1 MWWIF
6 GLINVVITLLFTWFF
21 DKYIKKDLKWTLD
34 DKCSFGTL
42 LFLSLIG
49 GYVVTLL
56 FASLLIY
63 LLIDFIKLMKK

>member
-21 DKYIKKDLKWTLD
+21 DKYIKEDMKWTLD

-49 GYVVTLL
+49 GYIVTLL

-63 LLIDFIKLMKK
+63 LLIDFIRLIKK

>member
-21 DKYIKKDLKWTLD
+21 DKYIKEDLKWTLD

-49 GYVVTLL
+49 GYIVTLL

-63 LLIDFIKLMKK
+63 LLIDFIKLIKK

>member
-21 DKYIKKDLKWTLD
+21 DKYIKEDLKWTLD

-63 LLIDFIKLMKK
+63 LLIDFIKLIKK

>member
-21 DKYIKKDLKWTLD
+21 DKYIKEDLKWTLD

-49 GYVVTLL
+49 GYIVTLL

-63 LLIDFIKLMKK
+63 LFIDFIKLMKK

>member
-21 DKYIKKDLKWTLD
+21 DKYIKEDLKWTLD

-49 GYVVTLL
+49 GYIVTLL

-63 LLIDFIKLMKK
+63 LLIDFIRLIKK

>member
-21 DKYIKKDLKWTLD
+21 DKYIKKDLKWSLD
-34 DKCSFGTL
+34 DKCSFWTL

-49 GYVVTLL
+49 GYIVTLL
-56 FASLLIY
+56 FASVLIY
-63 LLIDFIKLMKK
+63 LLIDIIKLIKK